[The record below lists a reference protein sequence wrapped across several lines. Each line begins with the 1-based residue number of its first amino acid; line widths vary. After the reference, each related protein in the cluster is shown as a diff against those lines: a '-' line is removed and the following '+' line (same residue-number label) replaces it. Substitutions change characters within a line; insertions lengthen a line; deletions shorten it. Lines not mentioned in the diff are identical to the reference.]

1 MWMSYL
7 KEQGVKS
14 EGRMLLR
21 ENAPRDTVM
30 EILGW
35 SFSHSTY
42 TQSRM
47 IFVPEENSG
56 H

>member
-30 EILGW
+30 ETLGW
-35 SFSHSTY
+35 SFFPIPRTLKA
-42 TQSRM
+42 
-47 IFVPEENSG
+47 E
-56 H
+56 

>member
-21 ENAPRDTVM
+21 ENAPETQSWRHLDGV
-30 EILGW
+30 
-35 SFSHSTY
+35 SFHSTY

-47 IFVPEENSG
+47 IFAPKGNSG

>member
-21 ENAPRDTVM
+21 ENAPQRHSHGDTWM
-30 EILGW
+30 EFFPIPRTLKA
-35 SFSHSTY
+35 
-42 TQSRM
+42 
-47 IFVPEENSG
+47 E
-56 H
+56 